1 MQQSKTIHLIAC
13 GVLAPDMKRVAAQL
27 NVSLTVNFL
36 PGGLHD
42 RPGELKARLQNAID
56 AAAKDE
62 NCGRIVVGYGI
73 CGRGTVGIKAPP
85 HVPLVFPRVHDCI
98 ALFMGSDRRYQK
110 EFEAYPGTFYLSAG
124 WYKEKGSPQKYEDR
138 KIWIGSE
145 SLGCRELKEKYGEES
160 GKRIIEFFDSWH
172 HNYQRAAFI
181 DTGTNSS
188 LKYEEQAREMA
199 GKHNWKYE
207 RIQGNLSLMTKL
219 MTQLDSDEGILV
231 VPPGHFTVYSPL
243 KGGQGGLES
252 APDLKAAQPDRS
264 EVRRIVHDEETDRGL
279 SIRYG
284 LGIDAGG
291 TYTDAVIYDFFE
303 KKILHKYKA
312 LTTKWDFSLGID
324 NALSGL
330 NSELLSR
337 VELVS
342 VSTTLATNA
351 IVEGEGQKTG
361 LLLMDG
367 GGAISSELISHTP
380 RCTVKGYINI
390 SGEEIEPID
399 AEEIRAVVRK
409 MASADGVTAFAVSG
423 FAGSINPAHEL
434 AVKKII
440 EDETGMVACCGH
452 ELSDLLN
459 FVVRAQTAVLN
470 ARIIPRMVKF
480 FRELGQVLEKRNI
493 SAPVMVVKGDGTL
506 MADAMALERPVETT
520 LSGPAASVA
529 GAKLLT
535 GLSNAMVVDIGGTT
549 TDTAD
554 ICDDLVAVCES
565 GAHVGGFVTH
575 VKALDMRTSGL
586 GGDSLIRWQA
596 GREEFSIGPRRVG
609 PLVWAGH
616 FSEGAVFEALH
627 YMEQHTQ
634 HKLEQ
639 VIFVAMD
646 GEFPFEP
653 TEREQVIYDLL
664 RRRPHAPEELAA
676 NLNILSPLFLP
687 MARMEGSGLVQR
699 CGLTPTDLLHVQGE
713 FSRWDPQPAR
723 QMLTMLSSITRKSI
737 VELIDE
743 LLGKIHRDLALELFK
758 KQLYKDIPGEEA
770 ERSAVARQ
778 LILNI
783 LQPEDATGA
792 KSGKN
797 SRYRLRAQLN
807 YPVIGIG
814 APVQH
819 FLPQAGKLLN
829 AEVVIPPDA
838 DVANAVGAITSRI
851 VIKQKLVI
859 CPNSAGNYI
868 VEGVAGNRSFKSL
881 SEAEAWTVE
890 FLKKSVRSQAEKAGT
905 SRKTIAM
912 EIDDRVI
919 DAGNGLSLFLYRS
932 ITATLQGSPDLVL
945 AQGASGA
952 RDEQVCEEGL

>member
-1 MQQSKTIHLIAC
+1 MQQSNSIHLIAC
-13 GVLAPDMKRVAAQL
+13 GVLAPDMKRIAAEL
-27 NVSLTVNFL
+27 KISLTMNFL

-42 RPGELKARLQNAID
+42 RPDELRTRLQDAID
-56 AAAKDE
+56 AAAEDK
-62 NCGRIVVGYGI
+62 NCERIVIGYGI

-85 HVPLVFPRVHDCI
+85 RIPLVLPRVHDCI
-98 ALFMGSDRRYQK
+98 ALFMGSDRKYQK
-110 EFEAYPGTFYLSAG
+110 EFAAYPGTFYLSTG
-124 WYKEKGSPQKYEDR
+124 WYREKGSPRKHKDR
-138 KIWIGSE
+138 QIWIGSE

-160 GKRIIEFFDSWH
+160 GSRIIEFFDSWH
-172 HNYQRAAFI
+172 RNYQRAAFI
-181 DTGTNSS
+181 DTGTDSS
-188 LKYEEQAREMA
+188 LKFEEQAKEMA
-199 GKHNWKYE
+199 QQHNWKYE
-207 RIQGNLSLMTKL
+207 RIQGDLTLMSKL
-219 MTQLDSDEGILV
+219 MTQLHSDEEILV
-231 VPPGHFTVYSPL
+231 VPPGHFTIYSPL

-252 APDLKAAQPDRS
+252 APDLTAAQPERS
-264 EVRRIVHDEETDRGL
+264 GIRRIVHDEETDSGL

-291 TYTDAVIYDFFE
+291 TYTDSVIYDFLE
-303 KKILHKYKA
+303 KKILYKHKA

-324 NALSGL
+324 NALLGL
-330 NSELLSR
+330 NTELLSR

-367 GGAISSELISHTP
+367 GGSISSELISHTP

-399 AEEIRAVVRK
+399 EEEIRSVIQK
-409 MASADGVTAFAVSG
+409 MVTHDGVTAFAVSG

-434 AVKKII
+434 AVKRIV

-480 FRELGQVLEKRNI
+480 FRELGAVLNRRGI
-493 SAPVMVVKGDGTL
+493 TAPVMVVKGDGTL
-506 MADAMALERPVETT
+506 MSGVMALERPVETT

-554 ICDDLVAVCES
+554 ICDDLVAVCAS
-565 GAHVGGFVTH
+565 GARVGGFVTH

-616 FSEGAVFEALH
+616 FSEGTVFEALH
-627 YMEQHTQ
+627 YMEQHSQ

-646 GEFPFEP
+646 GQFPFEP
-653 TEREQVIYDLL
+653 TERERTIYDLL

-676 NLNILSPLFLP
+676 KLNILSPLFLP

-699 CGLTPTDLLHVQGE
+699 CGLTPTDLLHVQGD

-723 QMLTMLSSITRKSI
+723 RMLNMLSSITRKG
-737 VELIDE
+737 VPDLIDE
-743 LLGKIHRDLALELFK
+743 LLSKIHRDLALELLK
-758 KQLYKDIPGEEA
+758 KQLYKDIPEEEA

-778 LILNI
+778 LILNF
-783 LQPEDATGA
+783 LQSDDSPCG
-792 KSGKN
+792 KSGKS
-797 SRYRLRAQLN
+797 SRYRLKAELN

-829 AEVVIPPDA
+829 AEVIIPLDA

-851 VIKQKLVI
+851 VIKRKLVI
-859 CPNSAGNYI
+859 CPNSSGNYI
-868 VEGVAGNRSFKSL
+868 VEGVAGNQSFKSL
-881 SEAEAWTVE
+881 PEAEARAVE
-890 FLKKSVRSQAEKAGT
+890 ILKKSVRTQAVKAGT
-905 SRKTIAM
+905 SRKTITM

-932 ITATLQGSPDLVL
+932 VTATLQGSPDLVL
-945 AQGASGA
+945 AQGASGVQA
-952 RDEQVCEEGL
+952 EQVCEQGL

>member
-13 GVLAPDMKRVAAQL
+13 GVLAPDLKQIAAKL
-27 NVSLTVNFL
+27 NISLTMNFL

-42 RPGELKARLQNAID
+42 RPDELRARLQDAVD
-56 AAAKDE
+56 AAAKAEHCD
-62 NCGRIVVGYGI
+62 RIVIGYGI
-73 CGRGTVGIKAPP
+73 CGRGTVGIKAP

-98 ALFMGSDRRYQK
+98 ALFMGSDRTYQK
-110 EFEAYPGTFYLSAG
+110 EFAKYPGTFYLSAG
-124 WYKEKGSPQKYEDR
+124 WYREKGSPNEHEDR

-145 SLGCRELKEKYGEES
+145 TLGCRELKEKYGEQ
-160 GKRIIEFFDSWH
+160 GGNRIIDFFNTWH

-181 DTGTNSS
+181 DTGTDNS
-188 LKYEEQAREMA
+188 LKYEEQAKEMA
-199 GKHNWKYE
+199 REHNWKYE
-207 RIQGNLSLMTKL
+207 RIEGDLSLMTRL
-219 MTQLDSDEGILV
+219 MTQLHSDEEILV
-231 VPPGHFTVYSPL
+231 VPSGHFTVYSPL

-252 APDLKAAQPDRS
+252 APQLETRLPKSSGIRH
-264 EVRRIVHDEETDRGL
+264 VIHDEETDRGL

-291 TYTDAVIYDFFE
+291 TYTDTVIYDFKE
-303 KKILHKYKA
+303 KKILHKHKA
-312 LTTKWDFSLGID
+312 LTTKWDFSIGID

-330 NSELLSR
+330 KTELLSK

-367 GGAISSELISHTP
+367 GGLISGELISHSP
-380 RCTVKGYINI
+380 RYTVNGYINI
-390 SGEEIEPID
+390 SGEEIEPVD
-399 AEEIRAVVRK
+399 EEEIRSVARK
-409 MASADGVTAFAVSG
+409 MVRLDGVTAFAVSG
-423 FAGSINPAHEL
+423 FAGNINPVHEL
-434 AVKKII
+434 AVKRII
-440 EDETGMVACCGH
+440 EEETGMVACCGH

-459 FVVRAQTAVLN
+459 FAVRAQTAVLN

-480 FRELGQVLEKRNI
+480 FRELGLVLNRRGI
-493 SAPVMVVKGDGTL
+493 AAPVMVVKGDGTL
-506 MADAMALERPVETT
+506 MSDVMALERPVETT

-535 GLSNAMVVDIGGTT
+535 GLSNAMVVDVGGTT

-586 GGDSLIRWQA
+586 GGDSLIRWKP
-596 GREEFSIGPRRVG
+596 GREEFSIGPGRVG

-616 FSEGAVFEALH
+616 ISKGSVYEALR
-627 YMEQHTQ
+627 YMEQHSQ

-639 VIFVAMD
+639 VVFVAME
-646 GEFPFEP
+646 GQFPFEP
-653 TEREQVIYDLL
+653 AEQELCIYDLL
-664 RRRPHAPEELAA
+664 RQRPHAPEELAA
-676 NLNILSPLFLP
+676 KLNILSPQFLP
-687 MARMEGSGLVQR
+687 MARMEESGLVQR
-699 CGLTPTDLLHVQGE
+699 CGLTPTDLLHVKGD
-713 FSRWDPQPAR
+713 FSRWGPEPAR
-723 QMLTMLSSITRKSI
+723 RMLTMLSSITQKGI
-737 VELIDE
+737 PDLVEE
-743 LLGKIHRDLALELFK
+743 LLGQIHQKLALELLK
-758 KQLYKDIPGEEA
+758 KQLFKDIPEEEA
-770 ERSAVARQ
+770 ERSSVAQQ

-783 LQPEDATGA
+783 LEPENQ
-792 KSGKN
+792 KSSKN
-797 SRYRLRAQLN
+797 SRYRLWAELHH
-807 YPVIGIG
+807 PVIGIG

-829 AEVVIPPDA
+829 AEVIIPPDA

-851 VIKQKLVI
+851 MIKQKLVI
-859 CPNSAGNYI
+859 CPNSAGHYV
-868 VEGVAGNRSFKSL
+868 VEGVAGNLSFKTIT
-881 SEAEAWTVE
+881 EAEAWGVE
-890 FLKKSVRSQAEKAGT
+890 YLKKSVRTQALKAGT
-905 SRKTIAM
+905 TRKTIAM
-912 EIDDRVI
+912 ETDDRVV

-945 AQGASGA
+945 VNVDYQ
-952 RDEQVCEEGL
+952 